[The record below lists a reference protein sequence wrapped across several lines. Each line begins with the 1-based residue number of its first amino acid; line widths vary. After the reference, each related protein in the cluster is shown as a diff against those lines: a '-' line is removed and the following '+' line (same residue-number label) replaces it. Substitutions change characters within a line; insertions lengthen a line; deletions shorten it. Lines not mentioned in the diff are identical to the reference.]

1 VAVDRN
7 DAVANGIPEHLPRL
21 YRYAVRLC
29 GSPDVARDA
38 VQDAVSRALERSA
51 QYDPARPLL
60 PWLLTLVR
68 HSVVDRSRAFD
79 PIRRA
84 DDVDSC
90 APSILPQGLDP
101 AEVVARA
108 EEAARVEA
116 ALARLPIEQRSAV
129 ILFHVEGLTLDEV
142 AAAEGVPVGTV
153 KSRLHR
159 GREAMAVYLS
169 QSAVRRQRADE
180 ASGSDTDSGTNLAG

>member
-1 VAVDRN
+1 VDRK
-7 DAVANGIPEHLPRL
+7 DTVANGIIEHLPRL

-29 GSPDVARDA
+29 GSKDLAQDA
-38 VQDAVSRALERSA
+38 VQDAVSRALEHSDH
-51 QYDPARPLL
+51 YDPARPLL

-79 PIRRA
+79 PIRHA

-90 APSILPQGLDP
+90 APSILAQGGDP
-101 AEVVARA
+101 AEVVANA
-108 EEAARVEA
+108 EQTARVEA

-129 ILFHVEGLTLDEV
+129 VLFYLEGLTLDEI
-142 AAAEGVPVGTV
+142 ASAEGVPVGTI

-159 GREAMAVYLS
+159 GREAMAAFLLGTHPEN
-169 QSAVRRQRADE
+169 DE
-180 ASGSDTDSGTNLAG
+180 AS